1 MRVRSRAKNDIQ
13 SSNLLKCSRFFVFCC
28 YKRIQAVSNA
38 HFTMTPWEWMFPSVV
53 DNEDDNVDVPEEYS
67 QALPLL
73 LSQQVCSVVALAAVA
88 VVVIMSIGTL
98 PFVFQPTERQ
108 VLEYSP
114 WPHF

>member
-1 MRVRSRAKNDIQ
+1 
-13 SSNLLKCSRFFVFCC
+13 
-28 YKRIQAVSNA
+28 
-38 HFTMTPWEWMFPSVV
+38 MFPSVV
-53 DNEDDNVDVPEEYS
+53 DNEDDNDDVPEEYS

-73 LSQQVCSVVALAAVA
+73 LSQQVGSVVALAAVA

-108 VLEYSP
+108 VLEYYP